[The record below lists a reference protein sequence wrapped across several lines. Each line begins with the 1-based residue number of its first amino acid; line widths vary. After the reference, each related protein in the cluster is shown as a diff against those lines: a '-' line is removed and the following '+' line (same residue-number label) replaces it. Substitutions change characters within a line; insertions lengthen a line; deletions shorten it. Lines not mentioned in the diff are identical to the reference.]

1 MDGFFSKIALIVY
14 FLDDVCGYLIF
25 LVLDN
30 SSVKIA
36 YYIISDVL
44 INMKSRNLLVE
55 LQFQFI
61 WNYI

>member
-1 MDGFFSKIALIVY
+1 MMFVAIN
-14 FLDDVCGYLIF
+14 LIF

-44 INMKSRNLLVE
+44 INMKSRKLLVE

>member
-1 MDGFFSKIALIVY
+1 MMFVAIN
-14 FLDDVCGYLIF
+14 LIF

-30 SSVKIA
+30 SNVKIA
-36 YYIISDVL
+36 YYIISGVL
-44 INMKSRNLLVE
+44 INMKSRKLLVE

>member
-1 MDGFFSKIALIVY
+1 MFVAIN
-14 FLDDVCGYLIF
+14 LIF

-44 INMKSRNLLVE
+44 ILNMKSRKLLVE

-61 WNYI
+61 RNYVKNSKYLKLSKL

>member
-1 MDGFFSKIALIVY
+1 MMFVAIN
-14 FLDDVCGYLIF
+14 LIF

-36 YYIISDVL
+36 YYIISGVL
-44 INMKSRNLLVE
+44 INMKSRKLLVE

-61 WNYI
+61 